1 MGRQADGAV
10 PVRAQAVQA
19 AEPFG
24 VWRSMLAERAGEI
37 GDVLHRVGLTAN
49 SPLEIRDV
57 LGRLASLAL
66 EAVPADRCA
75 VFMLDPTG
83 TKLVPALAIAHE
95 RDNPLWERFSQLE
108 PIDLREDPVRWQAF
122 SAGRAMAF
130 ADVRSAAFIPG
141 TFSEEFGVGS
151 LLLAPL
157 LANGEPQGLL
167 SLDWTQPG
175 HEATE
180 EQISLVEALGG
191 YAGLAIRN
199 ARLYDRLQAKSRTLE
214 RLVEVAGAANS
225 ASSLRPVLD
234 LVCGAFE
241 EILGTSHCSVNRV
254 DSRDPNAITT
264 LAVRGAPWFT
274 ADPRS
279 IHAVSPAEIERV
291 RDVWAQAPEPVFF
304 PSVGEQTAVDPA
316 LVPESIRAAAFFPLW
331 SPGSPFGFI
340 AAGFPEE
347 GQVASELL
355 ETGQALADLAA
366 VAASRAA
373 LHDEI
378 NNRLQ
383 RAEVLSRL
391 SDVVAGTAELAPALR
406 RLNRTLQPTLGV
418 RLVSLAVADRHLRDT
433 LGAQTP
439 SDADLEAIRSWRAKL
454 PGGLHTLR
462 PRNTADGA
470 LVPVAHKRRVIGALV
485 VAFDAEHSTTVD
497 ADLLLAIGGGCA
509 EVVHKACLRRELAES
524 ERRQTILAERERI
537 ARDLHDCVG
546 QLLTGMGMRLSE
558 LVDDTPD
565 GEQRMRLEELASMAI
580 TGSRQIR
587 DAIHALLFLQVR
599 QHGLARALRELTR
612 TFQATTGIAVTL
624 RLSGDPKPLSNTA
637 EDVIYRVALEAL
649 RNVERHS
656 GATNASVVLAYGS
669 SDAFISISDDGC
681 GLVGFDLESEQPGH
695 FGLIALRN
703 LLADLGGELV
713 LTGLAPR
720 GLRLEGIVP
729 LRRGR
734 RAVEAHEPIG
744 AGRSGR

>member
-1 MGRQADGAV
+1 
-10 PVRAQAVQA
+10 
-19 AEPFG
+19 
-24 VWRSMLAERAGEI
+24 MLAERAGAI
-37 GDVLHRVGLTAN
+37 GDVLHQVGLTAN

-75 VFMLDPTG
+75 VFMLDTSGDQLIPT
-83 TKLVPALAIAHE
+83 LAIAHE
-95 RDNPLWERFSQLE
+95 RDNALWERFRGLE
-108 PIDLREDPVRWQAF
+108 PIDLREDPARWDAF
-122 SAGRAMAF
+122 CAGRAMAF
-130 ADVRSAAFIPG
+130 TDARATSIIPRA
-141 TFSEEFGVGS
+141 FSEEFGVGS

-167 SLDWTQPG
+167 SLDWACPG
-175 HEATE
+175 YEATD
-180 EQISLVEALGG
+180 EQIRLLEALGG

-199 ARLYDRLQAKSRTLE
+199 ARLYDRLQTKARSLE

-225 ASSLRPVLD
+225 ASSLRTVLD

-241 EILGTSHCSVNRV
+241 ELLGTSHCSVNLV
-254 DSRDPNAITT
+254 ASAEPVALTT
-264 LAVRGAPWFT
+264 VAVRGAPWFT
-274 ADPRS
+274 SDPKS
-279 IHAVSPAEIERV
+279 IEAVAPEEVERV
-291 RDVWAQAPEPVFF
+291 RDLWAQSPEPVFF
-304 PSVGEQTAVDPA
+304 RSAGEQTAVDPA
-316 LVPESIRAAAFFPLW
+316 LVPDTIKAAAFFPLW
-331 SPGSPFGFI
+331 SPGAPLGFI
-340 AAGFPEE
+340 AAGFPQE
-347 GQVASELL
+347 GDVASELL

-433 LGAQTP
+433 LGAQLP
-439 SDADLEAIRSWRAKL
+439 SSTDLEAIRSWRAKL

-462 PRNTADGA
+462 PRPTDSGW
-470 LVPVAHKRRVIGALV
+470 LVPVAHKRRVIGALS
-485 VAFDAEHSTTVD
+485 VAFDPASSGATVD
-497 ADLLLAIGGGCA
+497 EELLLAIGGGCA

-546 QLLTGMGMRLSE
+546 QLLTGMGIRLTDLAESAA
-558 LVDDTPD
+558 DT
-565 GEQRMRLEELASMAI
+565 EQRALLEEFASMAI

-587 DAIHALLFLQVR
+587 DTIHSLLFLQVR
-599 QHGLARALRELTR
+599 QHGLVRALRELTR
-612 TFQATTGIAVTL
+612 TFQATTGIAVTM
-624 RLSGDPKPLSNTA
+624 RLSGDHRSLSNTT
-637 EDVIYRVALEAL
+637 EDAIYRVALEAL

-656 GATNASVVLAYGS
+656 GATNASVVVAYGAH
-669 SDAFISISDDGC
+669 DVSIAVSDDGC
-681 GLVGFDLESEQPGH
+681 GLADPDLDTYRPGH
-695 FGLIALRN
+695 FGLIGLRS
-703 LLADLGGELV
+703 LLAEVGGDLQ
-713 LTGLAPR
+713 LTDLAPS

-734 RAVEAHEPIG
+734 RAGRAHEPIG